1 MSDESEIGLLPQ
13 KSPVELSSHYNADA
27 FSNSK
32 GKQIFKKAAFTSVTL
47 VILYCSYAM
56 LFRSMLVVAGL
67 SGGSAAALS
76 GSLPSGGVSSEST
89 KVPQY
94 FDPNPEL
101 WPGPTATGRAPFMA
115 QETMAPVGEKNNET
129 IRRLFGHLS
138 PYAPNQLG
146 FGVKEYPLPAGANIT
161 QVHVRHWICIL

>member
-1 MSDESEIGLLPQ
+1 M
-13 KSPVELSSHYNADA
+13 SSHYHADT
-27 FSNSK
+27 FPTSK
-32 GKQIFKKAAFTSVTL
+32 GKQIFKKAAILSVTL

-76 GSLPSGGVSSEST
+76 GSSLFGGISAEST

-115 QETMAPVGEKNNET
+115 QETMAPMGEKNNET

-138 PYAPNQLG
+138 PYAPNQNG
-146 FGVKEYPLPAGANIT
+146 FGVKEYPLPPGANIT
-161 QVHVRHWICIL
+161 QVHVRHWTRIL

>member
-1 MSDESEIGLLPQ
+1 MASDSEIGLFSH
-13 KSPVELSSHYNADA
+13 KSPVESTTLYHGETFPAL
-27 FSNSK
+27 K
-32 GKQIFKKAAFTSVTL
+32 CKQIFKKAAFLSVSL

-56 LFRSMLVVAGL
+56 LFRSMLIVAGL
-67 SGGSAAALS
+67 SSSSPAVLS
-76 GSLPSGGVSSEST
+76 GLGGISAEST

-115 QETMAPVGEKNNET
+115 QETMAPTGEKNNET

-138 PYAPNQLG
+138 PYAPNQNG
-146 FGVKEYPLPAGANIT
+146 FGVKEYPLPPGAKII
-161 QVHVRHWICIL
+161 QVHVRRWTHAL